1 MRLSRNG
8 VSLIE
13 NAGTSGDFKLYF
25 GKGNLILSLSHGCC
39 NVAMTRI
46 DLGSERNGLLMT
58 PVWTNLD
65 KTSRGCFFLP
75 HPDLFIIIE
84 QMKTGHHLSDF
95 ELIAML
101 VLLRLGEDAYGVP
114 IAREIEEQTKR
125 EVKLGSV
132 YAALERLEEKGFVAS
147 ELGQPTQERGGRA
160 KRYFRITQQGMREVR
175 ETRRTLIR
183 LWQGIP
189 ELNGGHL

>member
-1 MRLSRNG
+1 
-8 VSLIE
+8 
-13 NAGTSGDFKLYF
+13 
-25 GKGNLILSLSHGCC
+25 
-39 NVAMTRI
+39 
-46 DLGSERNGLLMT
+46 
-58 PVWTNLD
+58 
-65 KTSRGCFFLP
+65 LP
-75 HPDLFIIIE
+75 HPDLFIILE
-84 QMKTGHHLSDF
+84 QMKTGYHLSDF

-160 KRYFRITQQGMREVR
+160 KRYFHITQQGMREVR

-189 ELNGGHL
+189 ELKRGPL

>member
-1 MRLSRNG
+1 
-8 VSLIE
+8 
-13 NAGTSGDFKLYF
+13 
-25 GKGNLILSLSHGCC
+25 
-39 NVAMTRI
+39 
-46 DLGSERNGLLMT
+46 
-58 PVWTNLD
+58 
-65 KTSRGCFFLP
+65 
-75 HPDLFIIIE
+75 
-84 QMKTGHHLSDF
+84 MKTGHHLSDF

-160 KRYFRITQQGMREVR
+160 KRYFHITQQGMREVR

-189 ELNGGHL
+189 DLKRGPL